1 MSSVLVLV
9 SVKIQDRHIYILLF
23 GWEYLKI
30 QFCPTSHYA
39 KMFTGGEIITVAI
52 ILPDSL
58 SPVKNPSN
66 ILDFG
71 HDFDFGFKLWGN

>member
-1 MSSVLVLV
+1 M
-9 SVKIQDRHIYILLF
+9 Y
-23 GWEYLKI
+23 
-30 QFCPTSHYA
+30 T
-39 KMFTGGEIITVAI
+39 GEIITVAI

-71 HDFDFGFKLWGN
+71 HDFDLALSYGEIDNEYEAHEAEVILWNCDANLKSAKRAE